1 MFTSAKGKRQKGE
14 CKMQT
19 ASRLRTIV
27 FRVRKQWHYCCHV
40 LICMVKNNSPQSS
53 KVGSTATVL
62 IISHITFGD
71 CHVHIF
77 SDNHSRNSCIWY
89 FHHVVALAQRGGML
103 PHEIFQI

>member
-1 MFTSAKGKRQKGE
+1 MALLLSRTHLHGE
-14 CKMQT
+14 
-19 ASRLRTIV
+19 
-27 FRVRKQWHYCCHV
+27 
-40 LICMVKNNSPQSS
+40 NNSPQSS
-53 KVGSTATVL
+53 KVGSTPTVL

-89 FHHVVALAQRGGML
+89 FHHVVALAQRGGMR